1 MKHGD
6 DNTTLCFNSI
16 KQRRLTNRINLLI
29 VDGKSI
35 SDPLDINVA
44 FLSFYSDLLC
54 SHLKD
59 RRKINMQVINAGFTL
74 SSEMG
79 KLLEEIKGALWS
91 INDNKAPGL
100 DGFNSK
106 FYKAAWPV
114 IWMTLLLPFN
124 PSLELANF

>member
-1 MKHGD
+1 
-6 DNTTLCFNSI
+6 
-16 KQRRLTNRINLLI
+16 
-29 VDGKSI
+29 
-35 SDPLDINVA
+35 
-44 FLSFYSDLLC
+44 
-54 SHLKD
+54 
-59 RRKINMQVINAGFTL
+59 MQVINAGFTL